1 MATGAKQ
8 EVVNKTP
15 LQNRVDPFGEIHA
28 VSNRGTMFGN
38 RGGCMHRDKKL
49 VGRPWTNQ
57 RWICC
62 LLEFK
67 NRHRRELMATGLY
80 TELFFLD
87 EATAFAAGHRP
98 CMECRRPDAKRFIA
112 AWSAAHLPAG
122 QPLKTINHLDEIAHR
137 ERIDP
142 ATKRQ
147 RTSRVQLSTL
157 PDGVLL
163 TLDDRPTQP
172 MLLWRGRLHEWT
184 FGGYRNSVRKPND
197 QAVTLLTPP
206 SFAIAFSAGYEPT
219 VHPTASA

>member
-1 MATGAKQ
+1 MSGQKQ
-8 EVVNKTP
+8 ERVNKAT

-28 VSNRGTMFGN
+28 VSDRGTMFGN
-38 RGGCMHRDKKL
+38 RGGCMHSDAQELK
-49 VGRPWTNQ
+49 GRPWTNQ

-62 LLEFK
+62 LLEYK
-67 NRHRRELMATGLY
+67 DKRRPLMQPGLY

-98 CMECRRPDAKRFIA
+98 CMECRRPDAQRFIA
-112 AWSAAHLPAG
+112 AWSAAHLPPG

-147 RTSRVQLSTL
+147 RTSRAQLSTL

-163 TLDDRPTQP
+163 TLDDNRSQP
-172 MLLWRGRLHEWT
+172 MLLWRGRLLHWY
-184 FGGYRNSVRKPND
+184 FAGYIKYQRVPAD
-197 QAVTLLTPP
+197 QAVTLLTPR
-206 SFAIAFSAGYEPT
+206 SFAIAFSAGYEPA
-219 VHPTASA
+219 VHFSANT